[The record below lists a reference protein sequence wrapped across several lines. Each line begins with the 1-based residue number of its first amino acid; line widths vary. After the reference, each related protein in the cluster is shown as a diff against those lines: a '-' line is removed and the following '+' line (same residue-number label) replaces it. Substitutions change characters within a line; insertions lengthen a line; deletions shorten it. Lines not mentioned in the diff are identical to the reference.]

1 MTVRSSSDPDFRGAT
16 GKPSQSMVWC
26 SLSTN
31 SVRNST
37 MQGHRVAG
45 WQGLQPRFLV
55 EVPAKQVALAGGM
68 PCVCNCVS
76 LV

>member
-1 MTVRSSSDPDFRGAT
+1 M
-16 GKPSQSMVWC
+16 
-26 SLSTN
+26 
-31 SVRNST
+31 
-37 MQGHRVAG
+37 AG

-68 PCVCNCVS
+68 QCVCNCAS